1 MGTIPLGEDILLARH
16 GSNIVKLRQDRKHR
30 STVAYLRGGEIDTA
44 SNVLM
49 ATQEVAPVVSQAA
62 FEQAQPAAGQPATP
76 AASISAGAARYLN
89 NESAISRDE
98 VRSLAKISLGFSAI
112 MGTVFGGLLLAL
124 YKVGGTEAFDS
135 IATMTT
141 MQ

>member
-1 MGTIPLGEDILLARH
+1 MGTIPLGEDILLVRH
-16 GSNIVKLRQDRKHR
+16 GSNIVKFRQDRKHR
-30 STVAYLRGGEIDTA
+30 STVAYLRGGEIDIASNILMAAPAVAPAISQTA
-44 SNVLM
+44 S
-49 ATQEVAPVVSQAA
+49 A
-62 FEQAQPAAGQPATP
+62 QAQPAAEKPATP

-89 NESAISRDE
+89 NESAISREE

-124 YKVGGTEAFDS
+124 YKVGGPEAFDS

>member
-76 AASISAGAARYLN
+76 AASISAGAARYLS

-124 YKVGGTEAFDS
+124 YKVGGPEAFDS